1 VFAND
6 DRLCAD
12 FLRAAAA
19 QGEGAWRMPM
29 AAAYD
34 ERLKSRIADMVNSCG
49 RDGGAITAAQ
59 FLARFVR
66 PDVPWLHLDIAG
78 TALRKEDT
86 TLAPKG
92 ATGWGVCALDRL
104 IADRFEG

>member
-1 VFAND
+1 
-6 DRLCAD
+6 
-12 FLRAAAA
+12 
-19 QGEGAWRMPM
+19 